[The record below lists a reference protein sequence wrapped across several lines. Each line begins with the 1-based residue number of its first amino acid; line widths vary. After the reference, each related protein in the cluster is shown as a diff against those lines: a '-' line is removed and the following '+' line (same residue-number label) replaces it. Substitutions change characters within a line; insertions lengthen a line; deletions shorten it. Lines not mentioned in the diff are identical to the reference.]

1 MGGVLVLLMGGR
13 SEAVRELVRDIV
25 SRSRL
30 CSRSFS
36 SRSMTSCSRPET
48 STGLAAP
55 KGLERDDA
63 DTEDV
68 GPIFGE
74 DKGLGVPE
82 ALPERGKSS
91 NLRRICGVG
100 GVELVG
106 EVLLLLSDLDFRQSK
121 SSPTGSRGG
130 PMSPRP
136 LALPNRLPV
145 SSDALNLL
153 PIVHESSRSAA
164 PLDPSNPGSF
174 LRLTGPSS

>member
-1 MGGVLVLLMGGR
+1 MGGVVVLLMGGR

-25 SRSRL
+25 RR
-30 CSRSFS
+30 SRSFS
-36 SRSMTSCSRPET
+36 SRSITSCSRPET

-55 KGLERDDA
+55 KGLERDDT

-68 GPIFGE
+68 GPIFGD

-106 EVLLLLSDLDFRQSK
+106 EVLFLLRDLDFRQSE

-136 LALPNRLPV
+136 LAVPNRLPV

-174 LRLTGPSS
+174 LRLAGPSS